1 MSDVPLPDPKPAF
14 FRHADAHIDLSNRQL
29 GESDRGTVSSSLMF
43 ASARF
48 NAWLLTSSARTP
60 DEARAARETSL
71 DYLARQYREMLA
83 DNLDDYLET
92 LEQDVRHAAER

>member
-1 MSDVPLPDPKPAF
+1 MSDVEASPPKPPF

-29 GESDRGTVSSSLMF
+29 GESDRGTVSGSLMF

-48 NAWLLTSSARTP
+48 NAWLLASSASTL

-83 DNLDDYLET
+83 DNLDDYLEAI
-92 LEQDVRHAAER
+92 EQDLRHAAGH

>member
-1 MSDVPLPDPKPAF
+1 MSAGKPPF

-29 GESDRGTVSSSLMF
+29 EEADRGAVSGSLMF

-48 NAWLLTSSARTP
+48 NAWLLASSAP
-60 DEARAARETSL
+60 SLDDARATRESSL

-83 DNLDDYLET
+83 DNLDEYLE
-92 LEQDVRHAAER
+92 AIERALIQPSTAG